1 LTRRRRVGLLGGSFD
16 PVHRAH
22 LALGQAAL
30 TELDLDEL
38 RWIPAGQPWQKASDI
53 TPAEHRVAMLR
64 LAIPVDDRHVLDTRE
79 IERAGPSYTI
89 DTVLS
94 LHAEQ
99 PDTDWFLI
107 LGSDQFIRL
116 PTWHRVKELLLLVT
130 LAVAARP
137 GSELVDGSA
146 LAGAMDLHCLTL
158 PPMDVS
164 STAVRS
170 ARDAGKAWSNLVPT
184 PVAQYIETHH
194 LYAEATRPP
203 GLPRS

>member
-1 LTRRRRVGLLGGSFD
+1 MTRRRRVGLLGGSFD

-22 LALGQAAL
+22 IALGQAAF
-30 TELDLDEL
+30 TELELDEL
-38 RWIPAGQPWQKASDI
+38 RWIPAGQPWQKASRI

-64 LAIPVDDRHVLDTRE
+64 LAIPVDARHVLDTRE

-94 LHAEQ
+94 LQAEQ

-107 LGSDQFIRL
+107 LGSDQFNRL
-116 PTWHRVKELLLLVT
+116 PTWHRVKELLPLVT

-137 GSELVDGSA
+137 GSELVNGSA
-146 LAGAMDLHCLTL
+146 LAGALDLRCLTL

-170 ARDAGKAWSNLVPT
+170 ARDAGKTWRDLVPT
-184 PVAQYIETHH
+184 RVAQYIEAHH

-203 GLPRS
+203 G